1 MKQVPAVST
10 IGVLPALLALPA
22 LSAIRAIAH
31 PSGEMFIGYQ
41 VVLRIRSAAGGM
53 SIQERVDQVI
63 TRLNKRLGSR
73 AFDPTL
79 ITVRRHG
86 GEYAVMHGDSL
97 IVTADSK
104 TAAYNKTSSEKLA
117 KQWAAN
123 LKRVI
128 PLAKSRTEG
137 P

>member
-1 MKQVPAVST
+1 MKHVLTISIVAV
-10 IGVLPALLALPA
+10 LLALLALPA
-22 LSAIRAIAH
+22 LSEINAIAH
-31 PSGEMFIGYQ
+31 PTGEMIIGNQ
-41 VVLRIRSAAGGM
+41 VVLRIRSSADGM
-53 SIQERVDQVI
+53 TIQQRVDQVT

-79 ITVRRHG
+79 ITVRRYG

-97 IVTADSK
+97 IVTADSN

-117 KQWAAN
+117 NQWAAN

-128 PLAKSRTEG
+128 PLAKVRTEG

>member
-1 MKQVPAVST
+1 MKQVLAIST
-10 IGVLPALLALPA
+10 IAVLLALLALPA
-22 LSAIRAIAH
+22 LSELQAIAH
-31 PSGEMFIGYQ
+31 PTGKMIIGNQ
-41 VVLRIRSAAGGM
+41 VVLKIRSAAGGM
-53 SIQERVDQVI
+53 SIQERVDQVT

-79 ITVRRHG
+79 ITVRRYG

-123 LKRVI
+123 LRRVI